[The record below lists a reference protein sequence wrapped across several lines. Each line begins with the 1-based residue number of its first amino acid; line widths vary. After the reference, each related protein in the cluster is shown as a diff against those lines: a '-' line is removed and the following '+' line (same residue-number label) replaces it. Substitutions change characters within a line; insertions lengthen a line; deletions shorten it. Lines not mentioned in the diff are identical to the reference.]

1 MATPADDYPESWS
14 YDDDTHQLTVGGGRF
29 DHVSPE
35 VAHFEVSGMKVLH
48 SWLGYRMK
56 NPAGKSSSPLDQ
68 MQAATWQHDGELLE
82 LLWQLEFMVAA
93 EPRGA
98 ELLDSVIAGE
108 KIAHAELGVPTAA
121 EMEAPPKKQQGTM
134 FE

>member
-1 MATPADDYPESWS
+1 
-14 YDDDTHQLTVGGGRF
+14 
-29 DHVSPE
+29 
-35 VAHFEVSGMKVLH
+35 MKVLH